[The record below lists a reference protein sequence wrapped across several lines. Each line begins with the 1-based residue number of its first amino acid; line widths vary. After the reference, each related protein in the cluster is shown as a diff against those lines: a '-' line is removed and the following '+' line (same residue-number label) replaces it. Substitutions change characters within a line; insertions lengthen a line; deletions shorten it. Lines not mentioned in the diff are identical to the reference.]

1 MNLKT
6 VQKILV
12 EVDGKNVPAKVYREW
27 RNSVRFSIGK
37 TAAILRMPLL
47 LSKKQQQVQVAAFKN
62 WVQQQFAKKE
72 AVNER
77 FFGKGYQDGAILK
90 VGKRTYELRIE
101 FSENKSHTARLNGKI
116 IHLKLSRSDTEVHL
130 QKAIRHLLSRLV
142 AQDFLPEITRRVLE
156 INKRHFQQPVR
167 SVNLKYNISNWGS
180 CSAKSNLNLSTRL
193 LFAPDDVIDYVI
205 IHELAHLIELNH
217 SPKFWSIVGRVMP
230 DYQKKEQWLEKN
242 GKLCDF

>member
-1 MNLKT
+1 MSGKT
-6 VQKILV
+6 IQKTFV
-12 EVDGKNVPAKVYREW
+12 EVDGKKVPAKVYREW

-37 TAAILRMPLL
+37 SAAILRMPVL
-47 LSKKQQQVQVAAFKN
+47 LSRKQQEVQIAAFKV
-62 WVQQQFAKKE
+62 WVQKQFAKKE
-72 AVNER
+72 VVNER

-90 VGKRTYELRIE
+90 VGKRSYELRIE
-101 FSENKSHTARLNGKI
+101 FSGNKSHAGRLNGDL

-217 SPKFWSIVGRVMP
+217 SPKFWSIVARLMP
-230 DYQKKEQWLEKN
+230 DYRRKEQWLEKN
-242 GKLCDF
+242 GHLCDF